1 MKLLRVSWT
10 LLRSMLHI
18 ARGYWTIRTR
28 FSRLPQAEREVQVH
42 AWAGQMLRI
51 AGITLEVRGEV
62 PSPGPVL
69 FVANH
74 ISWLDI
80 LVMHAAHYCRFISK
94 ADIKTWPVVAT
105 LSDGAGTLYIE
116 RESRRDAH
124 RMVHQMADRLKAGDV
139 LAVFPE
145 GTTGNGVTLK
155 HFHANLVEAAIEAGV
170 PVQPVALQ
178 FVDAATGELSFA
190 PRYVDDDTL
199 MQSLWNTLTAPPLR
213 ALVTYGAPQLSGG
226 RNRREWAH
234 DLQLDVEALRAAR
247 VQPGR

>member
-1 MKLLRVSWT
+1 MKLWRVAST
-10 LLRSMLHI
+10 LLRSLVHI

-28 FSRLPQAEREVQVH
+28 FSALPKDERERQVQ
-42 AWAGQMLRI
+42 AWAQQMLRI
-51 AGITLEVRGEV
+51 AGITLEVRGAS
-62 PSPGPVL
+62 PSSGPVL
-69 FVANH
+69 LVANH

-94 ADIKTWPVVAT
+94 ADIKTWPVVST

-145 GTTGNGVTLK
+145 GTTGDGVTLK

-178 FVDAATGELSFA
+178 FVDAATGQLSFA

-213 ALVTYGAPQLSGG
+213 AVVTYGAPQLAGG

-234 DLQLDVEALRAAR
+234 SLRQDIDQLRTSA
-247 VQPGR
+247 